1 MKKVLGIAMTLVAL
15 LAVLSGCQLASES
28 ADNGRDWL
36 IGVYLTPEPIKG
48 QVYGEKTIL
57 ENGDWEY
64 TFPGIEG
71 IPFYYAPQPH
81 ENGGYSWVCNQTAG
95 VQGSHATMRDG
106 IVTDLEGYFYLTTE
120 QEEHIWYLNPMYWQ
134 PDEAVYLK
142 PDQDPFRGSVM
153 DGGSVGI
160 EKSESFTYEIG
171 GNTQTRTKSVV
182 CNVSGINPVEKIVV
196 VELDKDYQLIEKTE
210 LDGDD
215 LPETFAVDRAANYL
229 LTEHH
234 YSHVHVDREILA
246 LDPREPFD
254 GVGIDIQRVQA
265 LGYFLPDVI
274 ELQWK

>member
-1 MKKVLGIAMTLVAL
+1 MKKVLGIAMTLAAL

-48 QVYGEKTIL
+48 QVYGEKAIL
-57 ENGDWEY
+57 EDGEWEY
-64 TFPGIEG
+64 TFPGIDG
-71 IPFYYAPQPH
+71 IPFYYAPELH
-81 ENGGYSWVCNQTAG
+81 ESGGYSWFCNQTAG
-95 VQGSHATMRDG
+95 VQDGRATMRDG
-106 IVTDLEGYFYLTTE
+106 IVTDLEGNFYLTTE
-120 QEEHIWYLNPMYWQ
+120 QEDHTWYLNPMYWQ
-134 PDEAVYLK
+134 PDGGVYLK
-142 PDQDPFRGSVM
+142 PDADPFHGPVI
-153 DGGSVGI
+153 DGGSVRV
-160 EKSESFTYEIG
+160 EKSESFRYEVG

-182 CNVSGINPVEKIVV
+182 CNVTGMRPVEKIVV
-196 VELDKDYQLIEKTE
+196 VELDQDYQLIEKTE
-210 LDGDD
+210 LDGND

-254 GVGIDIQRVQA
+254 GEGIDIQRVQA

>member
-1 MKKVLGIAMTLVAL
+1 MKKVLGIAMTLAAL

-36 IGVYLTPEPIKG
+36 IGVYLTSEPIKG
-48 QVYGEKTIL
+48 QVYGEKAIL
-57 ENGDWEY
+57 EDGEWEY
-64 TFPGIEG
+64 TFPGIDG
-71 IPFYYAPQPH
+71 IPFYYAPELH
-81 ENGGYSWVCNQTAG
+81 ESGGYSWFCNQTAG
-95 VQGSHATMRDG
+95 VQDGRATMRDG
-106 IVTDLEGYFYLTTE
+106 IVTDLEGNFYLTTE
-120 QEEHIWYLNPMYWQ
+120 QEDHTWYLNPMYWQ
-134 PDEAVYLK
+134 PDGGVYLK
-142 PDQDPFRGSVM
+142 PDADPFHGPVI
-153 DGGSVGI
+153 DGGSVGV
-160 EKSESFTYEIG
+160 EKSESFRYEVG

-182 CNVSGINPVEKIVV
+182 CNVTGMRPVEKIVV
-196 VELDKDYQLIEKTE
+196 VELDQDYQLIEKTE
-210 LDGDD
+210 LDGND

-254 GVGIDIQRVQA
+254 GEGIDIQRVQA

>member
-1 MKKVLGIAMTLVAL
+1 MKKVLGIAMTLAAL

-48 QVYGEKTIL
+48 QVYGEKAVL
-57 ENGDWEY
+57 EDGEWEY
-64 TFPGIEG
+64 TFPGIDG
-71 IPFYYAPQPH
+71 IPFYYVPELH
-81 ENGGYSWVCNQTAG
+81 ESGGYSWFCNQTAG
-95 VQGSHATMRDG
+95 VQGGRATMRDG
-106 IVTDLEGYFYLTTE
+106 IVTDLEGNFYLTTE
-120 QEEHIWYLNPMYWQ
+120 QEDHTWYLNPMYWQ
-134 PDEAVYLK
+134 PDGGVYLK
-142 PDQDPFRGSVM
+142 PDADPFHGPVT
-153 DGGSVGI
+153 DGGSVGV

-171 GNTQTRTKSVV
+171 GNAQTRTKSVV
-182 CNVSGINPVEKIVV
+182 CNVTGMNPVEKIVV
-196 VELDKDYQLIEKTE
+196 VELDQDYQLIEKTE
-210 LDGDD
+210 LDGND

-254 GVGIDIQRVQA
+254 GEGIDIQRVQA